1 MARANKPAIIFIDD
15 IDSMC
20 STRDS
25 SGASVAS
32 NRIKTEFLVQMQG
45 VGVDNDGILVLG
57 ATNIPWRLDGAICR
71 GFEKR
76 IYIPLPD
83 EVARKHLF
91 ELHVGSTPTTLTD
104 NDLSQLAK
112 KTENYSGSDI
122 SVAVREA
129 HMEPIRKIQR
139 ATHFKYVST
148 TVNGVS
154 YNDFLTP
161 CSPLDQG
168 ALEMNWTT
176 VPGDKLIEPRVTKH
190 DFWEALAITRPSVN
204 ADILKRFED
213 FINDFGQEG

>member
-20 STRDS
+20 SRRDS
-25 SGASVAS
+25 SGASEAS
-32 NRIKTEFLVQMQG
+32 SRIKTEFLVQMQG

-83 EVARKHLF
+83 EVARKRLF
-91 ELHVGSTPTTLTD
+91 ELHVGSTPT
-104 NDLSQLAK
+104 DLSDHDLLVLAK
-112 KTENYSGSDI
+112 RTENYSGSDI

-129 HMEPIRKIQR
+129 HMEPIRKLQR
-139 ATHFKYVST
+139 ATHFKFVST

-161 CSPLDQG
+161 CSPEDRG
-168 ALEMNWTT
+168 AMEMNWTT
-176 VPGDKLIEPRVTKH
+176 IPGDKLIEPRVTKH
-190 DFWEALAITRPSVN
+190 DFRKALANTRPSVN

-213 FINDFGQEG
+213 FKNEFG